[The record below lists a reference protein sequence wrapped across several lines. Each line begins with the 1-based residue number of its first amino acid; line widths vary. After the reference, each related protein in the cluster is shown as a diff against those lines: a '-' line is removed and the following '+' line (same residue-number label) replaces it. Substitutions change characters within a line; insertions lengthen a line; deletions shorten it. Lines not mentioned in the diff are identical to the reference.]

1 MNQRLTARPIGITV
15 MVHLYGNGGCR
26 TNDDARIQ
34 SLHDHAGIPD
44 DLAAFVGLGVQNAPN
59 SLPESDPG
67 SAPTSASCFARSGS
81 RRTFMT
87 VSVNVLIAS
96 GGVLAGA
103 ATSPNQEDASPLA
116 LWRTD
121 RYPERNHS
129 MTAGAAMRT
138 RTIAIAIN

>member
-1 MNQRLTARPIGITV
+1 
-15 MVHLYGNGGCR
+15 
-26 TNDDARIQ
+26 
-34 SLHDHAGIPD
+34 
-44 DLAAFVGLGVQNAPN
+44 
-59 SLPESDPG
+59 
-67 SAPTSASCFARSGS
+67 
-81 RRTFMT
+81 MT

-96 GGVLAGA
+96 GGVLAG